1 MDGLTA
7 ALGEAAAREAIPVTT
22 LTCHP
27 GAPALPPV
35 LAQIPL
41 TVRLQLLG
49 ERFAGLRHQD
59 PDVAIVGAWA
69 DSDLWARGLPKA
81 TEGDGR
87 RRKATEG
94 AEAGV
99 TAGNS
104 SPSSSESEAV
114 VAR

>member
-81 TEGDGR
+81 TEG
-87 RRKATEG
+87 

-104 SPSSSESEAV
+104 SPSSPSSSESEAV